1 MKWSFRLIDAG
12 RFGRTI
18 NLTQSHCVPPFSRAS
33 MCFLTAGG
41 FSRLRYVPHRC
52 QPNMNEKFREIAPKL
67 ESLTDS
73 QLEWIGA
80 FVDQFGLPYEFVRD
94 AQSDVIT
101 DNVLNGLGDLLRIHH
116 AMSRQALSK
125 APFEYA
131 FEKALNR
138 SDISAQL
145 AVSATNPGHDITIAG
160 TRASL
165 KTEAAAAIREHSI
178 HISKWME
185 MGKGDWDPP
194 NVQFPRFLSH
204 LAGYERI
211 FVLRCLKR
219 INSRY
224 HYELVEIPKAL
235 LLEVRKENVK
245 PAASTRQATMPHYCE
260 IRDADDRKKFSLYF
274 DAGTERKL
282 QIKDLR
288 KDLCIVHAT
297 WRFESAPLQ

>member
-1 MKWSFRLIDAG
+1 
-12 RFGRTI
+12 
-18 NLTQSHCVPPFSRAS
+18 
-33 MCFLTAGG
+33 
-41 FSRLRYVPHRC
+41 
-52 QPNMNEKFREIAPKL
+52 MNEKFREIATKL

-80 FVDQFGLPYEFVRD
+80 FVDQFGLPYEFGRD

-138 SDISAQL
+138 SGVSAQL
-145 AVSATNPGHDITIAG
+145 AVSAINPGHDITIAG

-165 KTEAAAAIREHSI
+165 KTEAAAAIREQSI

-260 IRDADDRKKFSLYF
+260 IRDADDRRKFSLYF

-288 KDLCIVHAT
+288 KDLCVVHAT